1 MVGESKDCMLGK
13 SVCVLLKWN
22 QVLLCSKGNCCPK
35 FYFWFFDQN
44 KPVSHKITKVTRSIL
59 WNQIVFREPYGLWYF
74 STSILNR
81 TSEKHYNIDKQ
92 CIIIKV
98 TDALA
103 SVHAWSLFSRIPQ
116 QDSFTSDHCVQTKA
130 VYFFCC
136 CCYNAGVLFC
146 FVCLYCLL
154 CFVLL
159 WVFGVAMF

>member
-1 MVGESKDCMLGK
+1 MLGK
-13 SVCVLLKWN
+13 SVCVLLQWN
-22 QVLLCSKGNCCPK
+22 QVLLCSKGNCCRE

-44 KPVSHKITKVTRSIL
+44 KPVNHEIMKVTRSIL

-116 QDSFTSDHCVQTKA
+116 QDSSTSDHCVQTKA
-130 VYFFCC
+130 VYFFFF
-136 CCYNAGVLFC
+136 CYDAGVLFC

-154 CFVLL
+154 CFVLFCCGFL
-159 WVFGVAMF
+159 V